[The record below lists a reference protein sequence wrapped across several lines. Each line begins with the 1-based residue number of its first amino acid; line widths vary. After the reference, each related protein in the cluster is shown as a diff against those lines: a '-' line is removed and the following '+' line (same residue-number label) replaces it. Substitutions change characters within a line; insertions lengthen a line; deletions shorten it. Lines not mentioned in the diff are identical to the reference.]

1 MLDLRLHFL
10 EADGSLAPWREQI
23 VAEVRS
29 TAERVG
35 GSVSETDRAA
45 PVDVIAERRPGET
58 IPELGLSGSCY
69 RRGLVTITLDP
80 DTPNFETSIA
90 KGELRKTLTHE
101 LHHSFRHA
109 TCGYGFRLGE
119 VLVTEGLA
127 DAFDEEINGGDGNLW
142 NHAIPAADW
151 LGVIERAELQLWDDG
166 YNHSAWFF
174 GRSGYGEPLP
184 RWAGYSIG
192 YHLVK
197 TYLAVNPHTRPS
209 QMTGTPAAEVIGQAW
224 AHLKARLSVAA

>member
-1 MLDLRLHFL
+1 MLDLRVHFL

-23 VAEVRS
+23 LAEVQS

-35 GSVSETDRAA
+35 GSVSAA
-45 PVDVIAERRPGET
+45 DGAMPVDVIVERRPGET
-58 IPELGLSGSCY
+58 IPELGLSGACY
-69 RRGLVTITLDP
+69 RRGLVTVTLDP
-80 DTPNFETSIA
+80 DNLNFGTSLA
-90 KGELRKTLTHE
+90 RGELRRTLTHD

-127 DAFDEEINGGDGNLW
+127 DAFDAEINGGDGNPW
-142 NHAIPAADW
+142 NHAIAAEDW
-151 LGVIERAELQLWDDG
+151 LGVIEQAELELWADA

-174 GRSGYGEPLP
+174 GWSGHGQQLP

-197 TYLAVNPHTRPS
+197 TYLAAKPDARPS
-209 QMTGTPAAEVIGQAW
+209 QMTGTPAPEVIGQAW
-224 AHLKARLSVAA
+224 AQLKARITAAV

>member
-10 EADGSLAPWREQI
+10 EADGSLAPWRERIAADI
-23 VAEVRS
+23 VS

-35 GSVSETDRAA
+35 GSVSASDRAA
-45 PVDVIAERRPGET
+45 PVDVLVECRPGET
-58 IPELGLSGSCY
+58 IPELGMSGSCY
-69 RRGLVTITLDP
+69 RRGLVTVTLDP
-80 DTPNFETSIA
+80 DNPNFEASLSA
-90 KGELRKTLTHE
+90 GELRKTLTHE

-127 DAFDEEINGGDGNLW
+127 DAFDAEINGGDGNPW
-142 NHAIPAADW
+142 NHAITGEQW
-151 LGVIERAELQLWDDG
+151 LAVVERAELELWADG

-174 GRSGYGEPLP
+174 GWSGQGNSLP

-197 TYLAVNPHTRPS
+197 AYLAVNPESRPS
-209 QMTGTPAAEVIGQAW
+209 QMTSTPAPEVIGRAW
-224 AHLKARLSVAA
+224 AHLKARISATG

>member
-10 EADGSLAPWREQI
+10 EADGSLAPWRQTI
-23 VAEVRS
+23 LTDVQT

-35 GSVSETDRAA
+35 SSVSASDKSA
-45 PVDVIAERRPGET
+45 PVDVLVERRPGET
-58 IPELGLSGSCY
+58 IPELGLSGACY
-69 RRGLVTITLDP
+69 RRGLVTVTLDP
-80 DTPNFETSIA
+80 DNPNFETSIVN
-90 KGELRKTLTHE
+90 GELRKTLTHE

-109 TCGYGFRLGE
+109 TCGYGRRLAE

-127 DAFDEEINGGDGNLW
+127 DAFDAEINGGDGNPW
-142 NHAIPAADW
+142 NHAVPAQDW
-151 LGVIERAELQLWDDG
+151 MGLIERAELELWADG

-174 GRSGYGEPLP
+174 GWNGHGEPLP

-197 TYLAVNPHTRPS
+197 TYLAANPDARPS
-209 QMTGTPAAEVIGQAW
+209 RMTGTPAPEVIGRAW
-224 AHLKARLSVAA
+224 AHLKARIATA

>member
-10 EADGSLAPWREQI
+10 EADGSLAPWRERITADLQL
-23 VAEVRS
+23 

-35 GSVSETDRAA
+35 ESVAAADRAA
-45 PVDVIAERRPGET
+45 PIDVLVERRPGET
-58 IPELGLSGSCY
+58 IPELGLCGSCY

-80 DTPNFETSIA
+80 DNPNFETSIA

-127 DAFDEEINGGDGNLW
+127 DAFDEEINGGHGNPW
-142 NHAIPAADW
+142 NHAIPTADW
-151 LGVIERAELQLWDDG
+151 LGVIERAELELWADG

-174 GRSGYGEPLP
+174 GWSGQGNPLP

-197 TYLAVNPHTRPS
+197 TYLAANPDARPS
-209 QMTGTPAAEVIGQAW
+209 QMTGTPAPEVIGRAW
-224 AHLKARLSVAA
+224 AHLKASMTAAA

>member
-10 EADGSLAPWREQI
+10 EADGSLAPWRERIAADVQ
-23 VAEVRS
+23 V

-35 GSVSETDRAA
+35 GSVVAADRAA
-45 PVDVIAERRPGET
+45 PIDVLVERRPGET
-58 IPELGLSGSCY
+58 IPELGLSGSCF

-80 DTPNFETSIA
+80 DNPNFETSIT

-142 NHAIPAADW
+142 NHAIAATDW
-151 LGVIERAELQLWDDG
+151 LGVIERAELELWADG

-174 GRSGYGEPLP
+174 GWNGYGDPLP

-197 TYLAVNPHTRPS
+197 TYLAANPDARPS
-209 QMTGTPAAEVIGQAW
+209 QMTGTPAPEVIGRAW
-224 AHLKARLSVAA
+224 AHLKASITAAA